1 MQLFYHVLRNYNE
14 GMEGGN
20 GMDVQERIRLLMES
34 KGWSEYR
41 LAKEAALPQS
51 TISHLFK
58 RNNAPT
64 YPTIEAICR
73 AFGITLAQFFA
84 DEGEAVVLTTE
95 QREILLL
102 WGTLTGEQKQSVK
115 SVMQQFNGL

>member
-1 MQLFYHVLRNYNE
+1 
-14 GMEGGN
+14 
-20 GMDVQERIRLLMES
+20 MDVQERIKLLMEE

-41 LAKEAALPQS
+41 LAKEAELPQS

-73 AFGITLAQFFA
+73 AFGITLAQFFM
-84 DEGEAVVLTTE
+84 DKGEPVVLTPE
-95 QREILLL
+95 QREVLLL
-102 WGTLTGEQKQSVK
+102 WGTLTDEQKQSVK
-115 SVMQQFNGL
+115 SVMRQFNGL

>member
-1 MQLFYHVLRNYNE
+1 
-14 GMEGGN
+14 MEI
-20 GMDVQERIRLLMES
+20 QERIKEMMVI

-41 LAKEAALPQS
+41 LAKEAGLPQS

-64 YPTIEAICR
+64 LPTIEAICE
-73 AFGITLAQFFA
+73 AFDITVAQFFA
-84 DEGEAVVLTTE
+84 KEGEPVVLTSE

-102 WGTLTGEQKQSVK
+102 WGSLSNEQRKIVK
-115 SVMQQFNGL
+115 STMKLFGGEV

>member
-1 MQLFYHVLRNYNE
+1 
-14 GMEGGN
+14 
-20 GMDVQERIRLLMES
+20 MDVKERIKILMDE
-34 KGWSEYR
+34 KEWSEYR
-41 LAKEAALPQS
+41 LAKEAELPQS

-84 DEGEAVVLTTE
+84 EDGEPIVLSSE
-95 QREILLL
+95 QKEVLLL
-102 WGTLTGEQKQSVK
+102 WGTLSDEQKQSVK

>member
-1 MQLFYHVLRNYNE
+1 
-14 GMEGGN
+14 MEI
-20 GMDVQERIRLLMES
+20 QERIKELMDI

-41 LAKEAALPQS
+41 LAKEAGLPQS

-64 YPTIEAICR
+64 FPTIKAICE
-73 AFGITLAQFFA
+73 AFDITVAQFFA
-84 DEGEAVVLTTE
+84 KEGESVVLTSE

-102 WGTLTGEQKQSVK
+102 WGSLSNEQRKIVK
-115 SVMQQFNGL
+115 STMKYFGGEI

>member
-1 MQLFYHVLRNYNE
+1 
-14 GMEGGN
+14 
-20 GMDVQERIRLLMES
+20 MDIQKRIRQLMDQ

-41 LAKEAALPQS
+41 LAKEADLSQS

-73 AFGITLAQFFA
+73 AFGITMAQFFA
-84 DEGEAVVLTTE
+84 DEGEAVALTPDQSE
-95 QREILLL
+95 LMLL
-102 WGTLTGEQKQSVK
+102 WGTLTKEQRQIVISTMKN
-115 SVMQQFNGL
+115 FNSND

>member
-1 MQLFYHVLRNYNE
+1 MLE
-14 GMEGGN
+14 
-20 GMDVQERIRLLMES
+20 VQERIKVLMDN

-41 LAKEAALPQS
+41 LAKEAELPQS

-73 AFGITLAQFFA
+73 AFGITLSQFFA
-84 DEGEAVVLTTE
+84 EDGEPVVLTNE
-95 QREILLL
+95 QQELILA
-102 WGTLTGEQKQSVK
+102 WGTLTDEQKLSIK
-115 SVMQQFNGL
+115 SIITQFSN

>member
-1 MQLFYHVLRNYNE
+1 MN
-14 GMEGGN
+14 
-20 GMDVQERIRLLMES
+20 VQERIKELMDL
-34 KGWSEYR
+34 KGWSDYR
-41 LAKEAALPQS
+41 LSKEADLPQS

-84 DEGEAVVLTTE
+84 DSGEKVALTEE
-95 QREILLL
+95 QREFLLL
-102 WGTLTGEQKQSVK
+102 FGVLTEDKKQVIKKTMEYFSGE
-115 SVMQQFNGL
+115 

>member
-1 MQLFYHVLRNYNE
+1 
-14 GMEGGN
+14 
-20 GMDVQERIRLLMES
+20 MDVKERIKSLMEE
-34 KGWSEYR
+34 KEWSEYR
-41 LAKEAALPQS
+41 LAKEAELPQS

-84 DEGEAVVLTTE
+84 DDGEPIALSSE
-95 QREILLL
+95 QKEVLLL
-102 WGTLTGEQKQSVK
+102 WGTLSDEQKQSVK
-115 SVMQQFNGL
+115 SVMRQFNGL

>member
-1 MQLFYHVLRNYNE
+1 MT
-14 GMEGGN
+14 
-20 GMDVQERIRLLMES
+20 VQERIKELMKA

-41 LAKEAALPQS
+41 LAKEAGLPQS

-73 AFGITLAQFFA
+73 ALGITLSQFFA
-84 DEGEAVVLTTE
+84 DHGEAVVLTDE
-95 QREILLL
+95 QMELLFL
-102 WGTLTGEQKQSVK
+102 FGTLIEEQKQIVK
-115 SVMQQFNGL
+115 DTMKHFGKPA

>member
-1 MQLFYHVLRNYNE
+1 
-14 GMEGGN
+14 ME
-20 GMDVQERIRLLMES
+20 VQERIKVLMDN

-41 LAKEAALPQS
+41 LAKEAELPQS

-73 AFGITLAQFFA
+73 AFGITLSQFFA
-84 DEGEAVVLTTE
+84 EDGEPVVLTNE
-95 QREILLL
+95 QQELILA
-102 WGTLTGEQKQSVK
+102 WGTLTDEQKLSIK
-115 SVMQQFNGL
+115 SIITQFSN

>member
-1 MQLFYHVLRNYNE
+1 
-14 GMEGGN
+14 
-20 GMDVQERIRLLMES
+20 MDVKERIKTLMDE
-34 KGWSEYR
+34 KEWSEYR
-41 LAKEAALPQS
+41 LAKEAELPQS

-84 DEGEAVVLTTE
+84 EDGEPIVLSPE
-95 QREILLL
+95 QKEVLLL
-102 WGTLTGEQKQSVK
+102 WGTLSDEQKQSVK